1 MVRDH
6 VKLNLIAYR
15 DHLFDKYLS
24 VLDKYE
30 KWKSGEAPMVIGRV
44 TGEKTTRKELAFMIK
59 NHLMELSAQL
69 RDLDEKISVTR
80 SPDDLYHHIRDVY

>member
-1 MVRDH
+1 MKDF
-6 VKLNLIAYR
+6 VKANLIAYR

-44 TGEKTTRKELAFMIK
+44 TGKNTTKKQLTSMIK
-59 NHLMELSAQL
+59 NHLMEISDQL
-69 RDLDEKISVTR
+69 RDLDGKISVTR
-80 SPDDLYHHIRDVY
+80 SPDDIYNHIRDVY